1 MNDINESK
9 LAELARKATQKW
21 SSGVWIETDG
31 NEWRATGPG
40 HEEES
45 HDCGSEPG
53 SPDEQAAQRDAA
65 FIAAASPDVVLA
77 LLQGLTSARASC
89 ETLSQHVVELT
100 EECADWQ
107 RAVKAHEDSAER
119 NARSLERL
127 DEVLGKNEELRQALA
142 SAREDARR
150 ARLVASDAGME
161 EIAKLEAEVGAMR
174 DAAVML
180 TEDLAKVTRERDE
193 AIGLAEKALD
203 LKWSRA
209 TRRPAKV
216 TAIRERLATIRKEAS
231 E

>member
-1 MNDINESK
+1 MTINESK
-9 LAELARKATQKW
+9 LAELARKATPGEW
-21 SSGVWIETDG
+21 SVKLG
-31 NEWRATGPG
+31 RATFGDGTQVAYVMEDAPDPHRVIA
-40 HEEES
+40 HEVGLPE
-45 HDCGSEPG
+45 
-53 SPDEQAAQRDAA
+53 AA

-77 LLQGLTSARASC
+77 LL
-89 ETLSQHVVELT
+89 
-100 EECADWQ
+100 
-107 RAVKAHEDSAER
+107 
-119 NARSLERL
+119 
-127 DEVLGKNEELRQALA
+127 QALA